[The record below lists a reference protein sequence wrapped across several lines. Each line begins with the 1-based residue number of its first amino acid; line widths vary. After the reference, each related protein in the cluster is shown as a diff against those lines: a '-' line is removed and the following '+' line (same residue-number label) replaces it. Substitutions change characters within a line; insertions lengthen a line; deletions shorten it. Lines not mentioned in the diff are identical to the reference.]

1 MAPLVYGS
9 PAVCKLFLQVLKIR
23 SSTDIANTKL
33 TETLLVLMR
42 NVVPYFLHE
51 VRIRNTVENATERIG
66 FHVLRGH
73 SQHSIAKQQESGEE
87 RK

>member
-1 MAPLVYGS
+1 MGP

-23 SSTDIANTKL
+23 SSTDVANTKL